1 MTACPTGGT
10 GGLPDA
16 TAHGGG
22 GIRRLTVLYDAH
34 CPLCRAARGWLASR
48 TQLVPL
54 EFLPAGSAEAR
65 RRFPGL
71 DHEATLRDLTVV
83 ADTGEVYAGDGA
95 WFACLWALAEHR
107 ATAERLAR
115 PHLLPLA
122 RRMVAAA
129 SAIRER
135 VREPWP
141 EPAGGTAGYGGP
153 DDRPD
158 CADDRCG

>member
-1 MTACPTGGT
+1 MTGSQTGGA

-22 GIRRLTVLYDAH
+22 GIRSLTVLYDAH

-48 TQLVPL
+48 AQLVPL
-54 EFLPAGSAEAR
+54 EFLPAGSPQAR
-65 RRFPGL
+65 QRFPGL
-71 DHEATLRDLTVV
+71 DHETTLRDLTVV
-83 ADTGEVYAGDGA
+83 ADTGDVYAGDGA
-95 WFACLWALAEHR
+95 WFACLWALADHR
-107 ATAERLAR
+107 DTAERLAR

-122 RRMVAAA
+122 RRVVAAA
-129 SAIRER
+129 SAVRER

-141 EPAGGTAGYGGP
+141 EPTGDAPGYGDP